1 MLAGVFVIMM
11 AMRQR
16 SQQLEMQHRE
26 RMAMIER
33 GLVPID
39 PARIAHR
46 LSSGGRSDSAARSMS
61 LGIIVIAVGLGLM
74 TIVSIAGGS
83 PQAGVGVGGAIVI
96 LASPLSPTALSAGAP
111 SRTPL
116 PPPARTTSVR
126 ASKTEHLLSRLHTTI
141 KRCWLS
147 NR

>member
-1 MLAGVFVIMM
+1 M

-33 GLVPID
+33 GQVPID
-39 PARIAHR
+39 PPQLAHR
-46 LSSGGRSDSAARSMS
+46 FIGGGGGRSGAAGSRSMS

-83 PQAGVGVGGAIVI
+83 PEAGVGVGGAIVI
-96 LASPLSPTALSAGAP
+96 LGLAFIANSLV
-111 SRTPL
+111 SRNTVPDA
-116 PPPARTTSVR
+116 PPAPRQDDLR
-126 ASKTEHLLSRLHTTI
+126 
-141 KRCWLS
+141 
-147 NR
+147 